1 METLSW
7 SKIPLSHKTKI
18 SFWSFVYKKSNQKMK
33 LRRIRYAGDH
43 KDESILI
50 SNHGNVQFIADGRFA
65 LSGLMYCPR
74 YTVEFMVSGQGTI
87 SLRGACK
94 KLIIKNIAGNC
105 LLDLS
110 EVVCNEVYCKSAK
123 GKSIILVGST
133 KRISL
138 ANLDEEA
145 ILQYKGRPLI
155 TNCSVKESAKMER
168 LSKKEQKILEAA

>member
-1 METLSW
+1 
-7 SKIPLSHKTKI
+7 
-18 SFWSFVYKKSNQKMK
+18 MK
-33 LRRIRYAGDH
+33 LRRIRYTGEH

-50 SNHGNVQFIADGRFA
+50 SNHGNVSFIAEGKFV

-110 EVVCNEVYCKSAK
+110 EVVCREVYCKSAS

-133 KRISL
+133 KLIGQ
-138 ANLDEEA
+138 ANLEEEA
-145 ILQYKGRPLI
+145 ILQYKGRPLV
-155 TNCSVKESAKMER
+155 TSCTLKQSARMDPM
-168 LSKKEQKILEAA
+168 SKNEKKILAAA